1 MSSEKAREAPP
12 LIRKIVD
19 PPIVGAISETSS
31 NQENNEE
38 RQANFFNVGFN
49 STNEGDSTS
58 SEVDKISSVPFL
70 GKQQNE
76 FN

>member
-12 LIRKIVD
+12 LMRKIVD
-19 PPIVGAISETSS
+19 PPIIGAISEAGS
-31 NQENNEE
+31 NQEDDEK
-38 RQANFFNVGFN
+38 RANFFNIGFN
-49 STNEGDSTS
+49 STNDGNNNS

-70 GKQQNE
+70 GKQQND